1 MIMRLRKLRLDSRG
15 MTLVEVLIALAIIS
29 IALLGMCL
37 TSLSVIKGNATNDMW
52 TRAST
57 VAQSKMEDLK
67 NVPFS
72 SLADGSDTEGDFTRE
87 WKITNISAT
96 LKKITLKTSWTN
108 KQGTMSDITIET
120 LRSG

>member
-1 MIMRLRKLRLDSRG
+1 MRLRRLRLGSRG

-37 TSLSVIKGNATNDMW
+37 TSLSVIKGNATNDML

-57 VAQSKMEDLK
+57 VAQAKMEDLK

-72 SLADGSDTEGDFTRE
+72 SLANGNDTEGDFTRQ
-87 WKITNISAT
+87 WTITDISAT
-96 LKKITLKTSWTN
+96 LKQITLITSWTN
-108 KQGTMSDITIET
+108 KQGTTSNITIYT
-120 LRSG
+120 LRSK